1 MPQLRNGDWIEFEP
15 VDVLRPGYNNPIFE
29 EHFLAQ
35 VLDSDYPGMSTVRF
49 PDHEGNN
56 GRGNWNIDLNQYRF
70 KIVDPKTFVKPRK
83 LRYKQEREYVFA

>member
-15 VDVLRPGYNNPIFE
+15 VSVLRAGYNDPIHE
-29 EHFLAQ
+29 GHLIAE
-35 VLDSDYPGMSTVRF
+35 VLDASYYSMSTVRF

-56 GRGNWNIDLNQYRF
+56 RFGHWNIDLNLYRF

-83 LRYKQEREYVFA
+83 SRYKQEREYIAA